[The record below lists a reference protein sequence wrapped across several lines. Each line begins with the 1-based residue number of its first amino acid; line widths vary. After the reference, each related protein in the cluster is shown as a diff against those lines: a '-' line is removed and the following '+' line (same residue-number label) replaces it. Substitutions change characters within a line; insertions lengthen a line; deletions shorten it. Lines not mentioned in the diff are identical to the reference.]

1 MKTHGQTHMDI
12 FPHLTERQVFMLR
25 VGSPAYQM
33 IHPFNKDS
41 MSSATHGTYKAV
53 VTPSIRKKNASMP
66 HHLGML
72 PLYRGKNG
80 GSI

>member
-1 MKTHGQTHMDI
+1 MDI
-12 FPHLTERQVFMLR
+12 FPELSERQVFMLR
-25 VGSPAYQM
+25 VGTPAYQM
-33 IHPFNKDS
+33 LHPFNKDS
-41 MSSATHGTYKAV
+41 LTVAKKDTYKAV
-53 VTPSIRKKNASMP
+53 VQPSMRKKNASMP

>member
-1 MKTHGQTHMDI
+1 MKDLQKHMDL
-12 FPHLTERQVFMLR
+12 FPHLTEAQVFMRR

-33 IHPFNKDS
+33 IHPFNRES
-41 MSSATHGTYKAV
+41 MSVATPSTYKAV
-53 VTPSIRKKNASMP
+53 VQPSMRKKNASMP